1 MRLPRILIAVLCFL
15 SFRCSEAQDRG
26 VLLRVT
32 APSQA
37 AQSAQNLPAQA
48 APSAQS
54 APATAPAADHRIWLD
69 VVVTDKSG
77 NPIPGLQQADFKIL
91 DSKQPTNILS
101 FSATDPNSRAANS
114 LQVIFLV
121 DAVNTGAQSMSYE
134 RDQLEKFLRED
145 GGKLELPTSLVLF
158 TDTATQVQPASTR
171 DGNALADLLKSNPS
185 GLRISG
191 RSQGFYGAEDRLAL
205 SLRTLEQ
212 LTTYESKQPG
222 RKLLIWISPGWPL
235 LSGPTVMLSEK
246 NQEWLFRRVVSFS
259 NALREARITLY
270 SVDPLGLADAVGGRT
285 FYYQTF
291 LKGVPS
297 ANRVQ
302 SGNLALQVLATQ
314 SGGRV
319 LNTSNEITRL
329 ISSVLIDARAYYS
342 LSFDAPPADRADE
355 YHNLEVRV
363 DKPGLVARTR
373 TGYYAQ
379 PYKSTGRGN

>member
-91 DSKQPTNILS
+91 DSKQPANILS
-101 FSATDPNSRAANS
+101 FSATDANSRAANS

-235 LSGPTVMLSEK
+235 LSGPTVMLS
-246 NQEWLFRRVVSFS
+246 
-259 NALREARITLY
+259 
-270 SVDPLGLADAVGGRT
+270 
-285 FYYQTF
+285 
-291 LKGVPS
+291 
-297 ANRVQ
+297 
-302 SGNLALQVLATQ
+302 
-314 SGGRV
+314 
-319 LNTSNEITRL
+319 
-329 ISSVLIDARAYYS
+329 
-342 LSFDAPPADRADE
+342 
-355 YHNLEVRV
+355 
-363 DKPGLVARTR
+363 
-373 TGYYAQ
+373 
-379 PYKSTGRGN
+379 